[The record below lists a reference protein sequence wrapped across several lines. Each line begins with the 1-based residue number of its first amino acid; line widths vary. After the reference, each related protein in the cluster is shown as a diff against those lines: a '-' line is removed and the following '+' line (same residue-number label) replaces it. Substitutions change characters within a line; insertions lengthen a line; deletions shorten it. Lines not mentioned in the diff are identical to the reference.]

1 MKMQLNGTE
10 RKKMAANNF
19 QKYVFA
25 ELYVLVSQISVIG
38 FLKKLYPLVNC
49 F

>member
-1 MKMQLNGTE
+1 MKMQLNE

-38 FLKKLYPLVNC
+38 FLKKLYSLVNC
-49 F
+49 S